1 MVIALS
7 AALAAASVTHLAACG
22 LGKSRLRY
30 FTKLLLMPLVAALYC
45 ALVDRP
51 APAVLAAMFC
61 GWVGDFF
68 MIYKHKDA
76 FLAAGMAAFGVGHI
90 LYVAHIGV
98 IAAAAEPRL
107 FTALAA
113 TLVPGAVAIV
123 IFAVLRRR
131 IPKQLRLARL
141 RRVHRAARGRA
152 RRRLPARG
160 RLPLPLLGRYPLLR
174 DLPRRRQQRRRRGRH
189 AHLHSRPDPAGHR
202 LFHGLKHRARRLKKT
217 PRAFLCR
224 NCDRALSGAAA
235 SEAGRGGAH
244 NGIDAERGI
253 QLSRRGL
260 QLHG

>member
-30 FTKLLLMPLVAALYC
+30 STKLLLMPLVAALYC
-45 ALVDRP
+45 ALAGRP

-61 GWVGDFF
+61 GWAGDFF

-98 IAAAAEPRL
+98 IAAAAHPRL

-131 IPKQLRLARL
+131 IPKQLRLPGLLYGLLLASLGSAAFIAL
-141 RRVHRAARGRA
+141 RAGAPGGA
-152 RRRLPARG
+152 Y
-160 RLPLPLLGRYPLLR
+160 LL
-174 DLPRRRQQRRRRGRH
+174 
-189 AHLHSRPDPAGHR
+189 AGGC
-202 LFHGLKHRARRLKKT
+202 L
-217 PRAFLCR
+217 FLCS
-224 NCDRALSGAAA
+224 DGILSFETFRDGDSNAADVA
-235 SEAGRGGAH
+235 VMLTYIAAQTLLAIGFSMG
-244 NGIDAERGI
+244 
-253 QLSRRGL
+253 
-260 QLHG
+260 

>member
-45 ALVDRP
+45 ALADRP

-131 IPKQLRLARL
+131 IPKQLRLPGLLYGLLLASLGSAAFIAL
-141 RRVHRAARGRA
+141 RAGAPGGA
-152 RRRLPARG
+152 Y
-160 RLPLPLLGRYPLLR
+160 LL
-174 DLPRRRQQRRRRGRH
+174 
-189 AHLHSRPDPAGHR
+189 AGGC
-202 LFHGLKHRARRLKKT
+202 L
-217 PRAFLCR
+217 FLCS
-224 NCDRALSGAAA
+224 DGILSFETFRDGDSNAADVA
-235 SEAGRGGAH
+235 VMLTYIAAQTLLAIGFSMG
-244 NGIDAERGI
+244 
-253 QLSRRGL
+253 
-260 QLHG
+260 

>member
-30 FTKLLLMPLVAALYC
+30 STKLLLMPLVAALYC

-61 GWVGDFF
+61 GWAGDFF

-131 IPKQLRLARL
+131 IPKQLRLPGLLYGLLLASLGSAAFIAL
-141 RRVHRAARGRA
+141 RAGAPGGA
-152 RRRLPARG
+152 Y
-160 RLPLPLLGRYPLLR
+160 LL
-174 DLPRRRQQRRRRGRH
+174 
-189 AHLHSRPDPAGHR
+189 AGGC
-202 LFHGLKHRARRLKKT
+202 L
-217 PRAFLCR
+217 FLCS
-224 NCDRALSGAAA
+224 DGILSFETFRDGDSNAADVA
-235 SEAGRGGAH
+235 VMLTYIAAQTLLAIGFSMG
-244 NGIDAERGI
+244 
-253 QLSRRGL
+253 
-260 QLHG
+260 

>member
-45 ALVDRP
+45 ALADRP

-90 LYVAHIGV
+90 LYVARIGV
-98 IAAAAEPRL
+98 IAAAAHPRL

-131 IPKQLRLARL
+131 IPKQLRLPGLLYGLLLASLGSAAFIAL
-141 RRVHRAARGRA
+141 RAGAPGGA
-152 RRRLPARG
+152 Y
-160 RLPLPLLGRYPLLR
+160 LL
-174 DLPRRRQQRRRRGRH
+174 
-189 AHLHSRPDPAGHR
+189 AGGC
-202 LFHGLKHRARRLKKT
+202 L
-217 PRAFLCR
+217 FLCS
-224 NCDRALSGAAA
+224 DGILSFETFRDGDSNAADVA
-235 SEAGRGGAH
+235 VMLTYIAAQTLLAIGFSMG
-244 NGIDAERGI
+244 
-253 QLSRRGL
+253 
-260 QLHG
+260 

>member
-1 MVIALS
+1 MVLALS

-45 ALVDRP
+45 ALADRP

-131 IPKQLRLARL
+131 IPKQLRLPGLLYGLLLASLGSAAFIAL
-141 RRVHRAARGRA
+141 RAGAPGGA
-152 RRRLPARG
+152 Y
-160 RLPLPLLGRYPLLR
+160 LL
-174 DLPRRRQQRRRRGRH
+174 
-189 AHLHSRPDPAGHR
+189 AGGC
-202 LFHGLKHRARRLKKT
+202 L
-217 PRAFLCR
+217 FLCS
-224 NCDRALSGAAA
+224 DGILSFETFRDGDSNAADVA
-235 SEAGRGGAH
+235 VMLTYIAAQTLLAIGFSMG
-244 NGIDAERGI
+244 
-253 QLSRRGL
+253 
-260 QLHG
+260 

>member
-45 ALVDRP
+45 ALADRP

-61 GWVGDFF
+61 GWAGDFF

-131 IPKQLRLARL
+131 IPKQLRLPGLLYGLLLASLGSAAFIAL
-141 RRVHRAARGRA
+141 RAGAPGGA
-152 RRRLPARG
+152 Y
-160 RLPLPLLGRYPLLR
+160 LL
-174 DLPRRRQQRRRRGRH
+174 
-189 AHLHSRPDPAGHR
+189 AGGC
-202 LFHGLKHRARRLKKT
+202 L
-217 PRAFLCR
+217 FLCS
-224 NCDRALSGAAA
+224 DGILSFETFRDVDSNAADVA
-235 SEAGRGGAH
+235 VMLTYIAAQTLLAIGFSMG
-244 NGIDAERGI
+244 
-253 QLSRRGL
+253 
-260 QLHG
+260 

>member
-30 FTKLLLMPLVAALYC
+30 STKLLLMPLVAALYC
-45 ALVDRP
+45 ALADRP

-61 GWVGDFF
+61 GWAGDFF

-131 IPKQLRLARL
+131 IPKQLRLPGLLYGLLLASLGSAAFIAL
-141 RRVHRAARGRA
+141 RAGAPGGA
-152 RRRLPARG
+152 Y
-160 RLPLPLLGRYPLLR
+160 LL
-174 DLPRRRQQRRRRGRH
+174 
-189 AHLHSRPDPAGHR
+189 AGGC
-202 LFHGLKHRARRLKKT
+202 L
-217 PRAFLCR
+217 FLCS
-224 NCDRALSGAAA
+224 DGILSFETFRDGDSNAADVA
-235 SEAGRGGAH
+235 VMLTYIAAQTLLAIGFSMC
-244 NGIDAERGI
+244 
-253 QLSRRGL
+253 
-260 QLHG
+260 

>member
-30 FTKLLLMPLVAALYC
+30 STKLLLMPLVAALYC
-45 ALVDRP
+45 ALADRP

-68 MIYKHKDA
+68 MIFKHKDA

-90 LYVAHIGV
+90 LYVARIGV
-98 IAAAAEPRL
+98 IAAAAHPRL

-131 IPKQLRLARL
+131 IPKQLRLPGLLYGLLLASLGSAAFIAL
-141 RRVHRAARGRA
+141 RAGAPGGA
-152 RRRLPARG
+152 Y
-160 RLPLPLLGRYPLLR
+160 LL
-174 DLPRRRQQRRRRGRH
+174 
-189 AHLHSRPDPAGHR
+189 AGGC
-202 LFHGLKHRARRLKKT
+202 L
-217 PRAFLCR
+217 FLCS
-224 NCDRALSGAAA
+224 DGILSFETFRDGDSNAADVA
-235 SEAGRGGAH
+235 VMLTYIAAQTLLAIGFSMG
-244 NGIDAERGI
+244 
-253 QLSRRGL
+253 
-260 QLHG
+260 

>member
-30 FTKLLLMPLVAALYC
+30 VTKLLLMPLVAALYC

-76 FLAAGMAAFGVGHI
+76 FLAAGMVAFGVGHI

-131 IPKQLRLARL
+131 IPKQLRLPGLLYGLLLASLGSAAFIAL
-141 RRVHRAARGRA
+141 RAGAPGGA
-152 RRRLPARG
+152 Y
-160 RLPLPLLGRYPLLR
+160 LL
-174 DLPRRRQQRRRRGRH
+174 
-189 AHLHSRPDPAGHR
+189 AGGC
-202 LFHGLKHRARRLKKT
+202 L
-217 PRAFLCR
+217 FLCS
-224 NCDRALSGAAA
+224 DGILSFETFRDGDSNAADVA
-235 SEAGRGGAH
+235 VMLTYIAAQTLLAIGFSMG
-244 NGIDAERGI
+244 
-253 QLSRRGL
+253 
-260 QLHG
+260 

>member
-45 ALVDRP
+45 ALADRP

-90 LYVAHIGV
+90 LYVARIGV
-98 IAAAAEPRL
+98 IAAAAHPRL

-131 IPKQLRLARL
+131 IPKQLRLPGLLYGLLLASLGSAAFIAL
-141 RRVHRAARGRA
+141 RAGAPGGA
-152 RRRLPARG
+152 Y
-160 RLPLPLLGRYPLLR
+160 LL
-174 DLPRRRQQRRRRGRH
+174 
-189 AHLHSRPDPAGHR
+189 AGGC
-202 LFHGLKHRARRLKKT
+202 L
-217 PRAFLCR
+217 FLCSDGILAFETFR
-224 NCDRALSGAAA
+224 DGDSNAADVA
-235 SEAGRGGAH
+235 VMLTYIAAQTLLAIGFSMG
-244 NGIDAERGI
+244 
-253 QLSRRGL
+253 
-260 QLHG
+260 

>member
-131 IPKQLRLARL
+131 IPKQLRLPGLLYGLLLASLGSAAVIAL
-141 RRVHRAARGRA
+141 RAGAPGGA
-152 RRRLPARG
+152 Y
-160 RLPLPLLGRYPLLR
+160 LL
-174 DLPRRRQQRRRRGRH
+174 
-189 AHLHSRPDPAGHR
+189 AGGC
-202 LFHGLKHRARRLKKT
+202 L
-217 PRAFLCR
+217 FLCS
-224 NCDRALSGAAA
+224 DGILSFETFRDGDSNAADVA
-235 SEAGRGGAH
+235 VMLTYIAAQTLLAIGFSMG
-244 NGIDAERGI
+244 
-253 QLSRRGL
+253 
-260 QLHG
+260 

>member
-45 ALVDRP
+45 ALADRP

-76 FLAAGMAAFGVGHI
+76 FLAAGMAAFCVGHI

-131 IPKQLRLARL
+131 IPKQLRLPGLLYGLLLASLGSAAFIAL
-141 RRVHRAARGRA
+141 RAGAPGGA
-152 RRRLPARG
+152 Y
-160 RLPLPLLGRYPLLR
+160 LL
-174 DLPRRRQQRRRRGRH
+174 
-189 AHLHSRPDPAGHR
+189 AGGC
-202 LFHGLKHRARRLKKT
+202 L
-217 PRAFLCR
+217 FLCS
-224 NCDRALSGAAA
+224 DGILSFETFRDGDSNAADVA
-235 SEAGRGGAH
+235 VMLTYIAAQTLLAIGFSMG
-244 NGIDAERGI
+244 
-253 QLSRRGL
+253 
-260 QLHG
+260 

>member
-30 FTKLLLMPLVAALYC
+30 STKLLLMPLVAALYC
-45 ALVDRP
+45 ALADRP

-61 GWVGDFF
+61 GWAGDFF

-113 TLVPGAVAIV
+113 TLVPGAVAVV

-131 IPKQLRLARL
+131 IPKQLRLPGLLYGLLLASLGSAAFIAL
-141 RRVHRAARGRA
+141 RAGAPGGA
-152 RRRLPARG
+152 Y
-160 RLPLPLLGRYPLLR
+160 LL
-174 DLPRRRQQRRRRGRH
+174 
-189 AHLHSRPDPAGHR
+189 AGGC
-202 LFHGLKHRARRLKKT
+202 L
-217 PRAFLCR
+217 FLCS
-224 NCDRALSGAAA
+224 DGILSFETFRDGDSNAADVA
-235 SEAGRGGAH
+235 VMLTYIAAQTLLAIGFSMG
-244 NGIDAERGI
+244 
-253 QLSRRGL
+253 
-260 QLHG
+260 

>member
-45 ALVDRP
+45 ALADRP

-131 IPKQLRLARL
+131 IPKQLRLPGLLYGLLLASLGSAAFIAL
-141 RRVHRAARGRA
+141 RAGAPGGA
-152 RRRLPARG
+152 Y
-160 RLPLPLLGRYPLLR
+160 LL
-174 DLPRRRQQRRRRGRH
+174 
-189 AHLHSRPDPAGHR
+189 AGGC
-202 LFHGLKHRARRLKKT
+202 L
-217 PRAFLCR
+217 FLCSDGILSFETFR
-224 NCDRALSGAAA
+224 DGDSNAADVAVMLTYIAAQALLAVGFAA
-235 SEAGRGGAH
+235 G
-244 NGIDAERGI
+244 
-253 QLSRRGL
+253 
-260 QLHG
+260 

>member
-113 TLVPGAVAIV
+113 TLVPGAIAIV

-131 IPKQLRLARL
+131 IPKQLRLPGLLYGLLLASLGSAAFIAL
-141 RRVHRAARGRA
+141 RAGAPGGAYLLAGGCLFLCSDGILSFETFRDGDSNAADVAVMLTYIAAQTLLARGFSM
-152 RRRLPARG
+152 G
-160 RLPLPLLGRYPLLR
+160 
-174 DLPRRRQQRRRRGRH
+174 
-189 AHLHSRPDPAGHR
+189 
-202 LFHGLKHRARRLKKT
+202 
-217 PRAFLCR
+217 
-224 NCDRALSGAAA
+224 
-235 SEAGRGGAH
+235 
-244 NGIDAERGI
+244 
-253 QLSRRGL
+253 
-260 QLHG
+260 

>member
-76 FLAAGMAAFGVGHI
+76 FLAAGMVAFGVGHI

-131 IPKQLRLARL
+131 IPKQLRLPGLLYGLLLASLGSAAFIAL
-141 RRVHRAARGRA
+141 RAGAPGGA
-152 RRRLPARG
+152 Y
-160 RLPLPLLGRYPLLR
+160 LL
-174 DLPRRRQQRRRRGRH
+174 
-189 AHLHSRPDPAGHR
+189 AGGC
-202 LFHGLKHRARRLKKT
+202 L
-217 PRAFLCR
+217 FLCS
-224 NCDRALSGAAA
+224 DGILSFETFRDGDSNAADVA
-235 SEAGRGGAH
+235 VMLTYIAAQTLLAIGFSMG
-244 NGIDAERGI
+244 
-253 QLSRRGL
+253 
-260 QLHG
+260 

>member
-30 FTKLLLMPLVAALYC
+30 STKLLLMPLVAALYC
-45 ALVDRP
+45 ALAGRP

-61 GWVGDFF
+61 GWAGDFF

-98 IAAAAEPRL
+98 IAAAAHPRL

-131 IPKQLRLARL
+131 IPKQLRLPGLLYGLLLASFIAL
-141 RRVHRAARGRA
+141 RAGAPGGA
-152 RRRLPARG
+152 Y
-160 RLPLPLLGRYPLLR
+160 LL
-174 DLPRRRQQRRRRGRH
+174 
-189 AHLHSRPDPAGHR
+189 AGGC
-202 LFHGLKHRARRLKKT
+202 L
-217 PRAFLCR
+217 FLCS
-224 NCDRALSGAAA
+224 DGILSFETFRDGDSNAADVA
-235 SEAGRGGAH
+235 VMLTYIAAQTLLAIGFSMG
-244 NGIDAERGI
+244 
-253 QLSRRGL
+253 
-260 QLHG
+260 

>member
-30 FTKLLLMPLVAALYC
+30 STKLLLMPLVAALYC
-45 ALVDRP
+45 ALAGRP

-61 GWVGDFF
+61 GWAGDFF

-131 IPKQLRLARL
+131 IPKQLRLPGLLYGLLLASLGSAAFIAL
-141 RRVHRAARGRA
+141 RAGAPGGA
-152 RRRLPARG
+152 Y
-160 RLPLPLLGRYPLLR
+160 LL
-174 DLPRRRQQRRRRGRH
+174 
-189 AHLHSRPDPAGHR
+189 AGGC
-202 LFHGLKHRARRLKKT
+202 L
-217 PRAFLCR
+217 FLCS
-224 NCDRALSGAAA
+224 DGILSFETFRDGDSNAADVA
-235 SEAGRGGAH
+235 VMLTYIAAQTLLAIG
-244 NGIDAERGI
+244 
-253 QLSRRGL
+253 LSMG
-260 QLHG
+260 

>member
-30 FTKLLLMPLVAALYC
+30 STKLLLMLLVAALYC
-45 ALVDRP
+45 ALADRP

-131 IPKQLRLARL
+131 IPKQLRLPGLLYGLLLASLGSAAFIAL
-141 RRVHRAARGRA
+141 RAGAPGGA
-152 RRRLPARG
+152 Y
-160 RLPLPLLGRYPLLR
+160 LL
-174 DLPRRRQQRRRRGRH
+174 
-189 AHLHSRPDPAGHR
+189 AGGC
-202 LFHGLKHRARRLKKT
+202 L
-217 PRAFLCR
+217 FLCSDGILSFETFR
-224 NCDRALSGAAA
+224 DGDSNAADVAVMLTYIAAQALLAVGFAA
-235 SEAGRGGAH
+235 G
-244 NGIDAERGI
+244 
-253 QLSRRGL
+253 
-260 QLHG
+260 

>member
-30 FTKLLLMPLVAALYC
+30 STKLLLMPLVAALYC
-45 ALVDRP
+45 ALAGRP

-61 GWVGDFF
+61 GWAGDFF

-131 IPKQLRLARL
+131 IPKQLRLPGLLYGLLLASLGSAAFIAL
-141 RRVHRAARGRA
+141 RAGAPGGA
-152 RRRLPARG
+152 Y
-160 RLPLPLLGRYPLLR
+160 LL
-174 DLPRRRQQRRRRGRH
+174 
-189 AHLHSRPDPAGHR
+189 AGGC
-202 LFHGLKHRARRLKKT
+202 L
-217 PRAFLCR
+217 FLCS
-224 NCDRALSGAAA
+224 DGILSFETFRDGDSNAADVA
-235 SEAGRGGAH
+235 VMLTYIAAQTLLAIGFSMG
-244 NGIDAERGI
+244 
-253 QLSRRGL
+253 
-260 QLHG
+260 